1 MNEMNNIN
9 YQCKYTPTFATRI
22 LLKSMKL
29 MKMKSKTANMLT
41 YVANIL
47 PIRPHNRLIRN
58 FDVKF
63 FYQNGKNSYDD
74 FINEKTSRYKTDRDE
89 IVNENIISKNVNDNK
104 INYKKID
111 NKSIDYKKINNS
123 KINNKK
129 IEILDKLNIEI
140 LKRNNKGRK
149 VWVISRK
156 GKEAQFVILYLH
168 GGSYILNITIQH
180 WRFIEMLA
188 KRINA
193 TFIVPDYPLAPKYSC
208 KDTYDLMDRLYENI
222 LSIYPDKRIIFM
234 GDSAGGGLALGFA
247 QKIKNE
253 WKRNPEKIMLFSPWL
268 DVTMENP
275 YINLIDKYDV
285 MLNVEGLKKAG
296 KLYAGDFDLKDY
308 RVSPIYGNFENLG
321 EISIFTGTHDVLYAD
336 IIRLKSMLKE
346 KNIEFNYFEYPCLF
360 HDFMIFTNLVESH
373 DVIKKV
379 QSILLENK
387 YSF

>member
-1 MNEMNNIN
+1 
-9 YQCKYTPTFATRI
+9 
-22 LLKSMKL
+22 
-29 MKMKSKTANMLT
+29 
-41 YVANIL
+41 
-47 PIRPHNRLIRN
+47 
-58 FDVKF
+58 
-63 FYQNGKNSYDD
+63 
-74 FINEKTSRYKTDRDE
+74 
-89 IVNENIISKNVNDNK
+89 
-104 INYKKID
+104 
-111 NKSIDYKKINNS
+111 
-123 KINNKK
+123 
-129 IEILDKLNIEI
+129 
-140 LKRNNKGRK
+140 
-149 VWVISRK
+149 
-156 GKEAQFVILYLH
+156 
-168 GGSYILNITIQH
+168 
-180 WRFIEMLA
+180 
-188 KRINA
+188 
-193 TFIVPDYPLAPKYSC
+193 
-208 KDTYDLMDRLYENI
+208 
-222 LSIYPDKRIIFM
+222 M

-253 WKRNPEKIMLFSPWL
+253 WKRNPEKIILFSPWL

-346 KNIEFNYFEYPCLF
+346 KNIEFNYFEYSCLF

-379 QSILLENK
+379 QSILLENE